1 MKIKDKFPLIYIKL
15 RHIINYFFNIKIK
28 KISIPFK
35 KKLENRDKELNVQKL
50 KNSKIQNQLT
60 LDYYVIKVPKINNEN
75 LFENLTKEKLQN
87 LKIICWNINGLPSII
102 NKRELQYLI
111 EKEKSE
117 ILCLKKTKIDII
129 TLRKEKYVYKP

>member
-1 MKIKDKFPLIYIKL
+1 M
-15 RHIINYFFNIKIK
+15 
-28 KISIPFK
+28 
-35 KKLENRDKELNVQKL
+35 
-50 KNSKIQNQLT
+50 
-60 LDYYVIKVPKINNEN
+60 
-75 LFENLTKEKLQN
+75 TKEKLQN

>member
-1 MKIKDKFPLIYIKL
+1 M
-15 RHIINYFFNIKIK
+15 
-28 KISIPFK
+28 
-35 KKLENRDKELNVQKL
+35 
-50 KNSKIQNQLT
+50 
-60 LDYYVIKVPKINNEN
+60 
-75 LFENLTKEKLQN
+75 TKEKLQN
-87 LKIICWNINGLPSII
+87 LKIIFWNINGLLSII